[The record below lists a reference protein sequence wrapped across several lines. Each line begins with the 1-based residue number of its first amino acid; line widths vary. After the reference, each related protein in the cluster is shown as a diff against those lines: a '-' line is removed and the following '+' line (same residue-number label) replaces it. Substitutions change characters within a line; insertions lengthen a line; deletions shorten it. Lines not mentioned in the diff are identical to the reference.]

1 MSTEPG
7 APASNQG
14 GGGGGP
20 PAGGTSTLRL
30 GMKKME
36 GGGQGGVGE
45 AESLELASRE
55 EKGSTK
61 EARSG
66 RGGRK
71 EGGASLSP
79 CFDSGW
85 VLFAL
90 ERPPVNPCLPG
101 RPPQACWS
109 WRGLGAGNEDPHQ
122 GWARTASKSMCPRAG
137 SFVAPARVILP
148 PGSLHVA
155 YPTDSRRVSNFF
167 GLILSAKPSP

>member
-66 RGGRK
+66 REGGRK
-71 EGGASLSP
+71 EGHPSP
-79 CFDSGW
+79 P
-85 VLFAL
+85 AL
-90 ERPPVNPCLPG
+90 TQDGFYLLWKGPQLTPACLADRPRL
-101 RPPQACWS
+101 A
-109 WRGLGAGNEDPHQ
+109 GAGGAWELET
-122 GWARTASKSMCPRAG
+122 RTPTRVGPEQLLKAC
-137 SFVAPARVILP
+137 AP
-148 PGSLHVA
+148 
-155 YPTDSRRVSNFF
+155 
-167 GLILSAKPSP
+167 GLAPLSHLLR